1 MKTIDRE
8 TVQRIIDTADIV
20 EVVSDFVHLRRRGAN
35 YIGLCPFHNERT
47 PSFSVSRA
55 KGICKCFSCGK
66 GGSPVNFIMEH
77 EQLSYWDALRY
88 LAKKYHIE
96 IQEHEVTDAERQ
108 AMSERQS
115 LMEVNDFAMKHFE
128 RNMLDTPDGR
138 AIGLAYF
145 RERGINEA
153 MVKRFH
159 LGYSLDRRDDLLSAA
174 RKDGYS
180 DDALV
185 KTGLCVRTDRGDLY
199 DRFKSRV
206 MYPVFSISGKV
217 VAFGG
222 RTLRSDKTVAKY
234 VNSPE
239 SVIYKKSRELYG
251 LYQAKQAIVKKDK
264 CILVEGYMDVI
275 SMHQQGV
282 ENVVASSGTS
292 LTQGQIRLIHRFT
305 ENVTV
310 IYDSDPAGIKA
321 SLRGIDLLLAE
332 GLNIKVLLLPDGDDP
347 DSFAQSHS
355 ASEVEA
361 YLEANEVDF
370 IRFKTDV
377 LLRDAASDPLKRSEV
392 VSGILLSIA
401 HIPEEIK
408 RNVYIQE
415 CSMRFGID
423 ERLLLRQVNV
433 FITKLAEQNARQIA
447 RDAAAESIGESTPE
461 AGVSSAADSN
471 PSAGG
476 ENIGTET
483 QTPPAPSVVESG
495 PTVNTA
501 PEIRMETSLQEAIN
515 LGSDPSSKILE
526 PQERALMRLVLKYGM
541 LDLGEEFGLYDDGA
555 HVKVI
560 DYIREDLEVDNMRFR
575 NPLYSRMFDEV
586 LALREHNWDNDFAT
600 HAAAALARMQQL
612 EQEGLEEI
620 KQTASTLAEIN
631 LAETKLK
638 EECRMA
644 YETDIRDFSQLY
656 LEKIFIS
663 HPDDDVRRAA
673 SDLVVERHQLSK
685 IYFRQGTRIETE
697 IDRLDD
703 LVPRALVALKY
714 YMGRCKFHE
723 LTRRISQVQSVPGY
737 DMAEIFSLM
746 EQQKKWHD
754 FCTQLAT
761 QIGERVYEPL
771 R

>member
-1 MKTIDRE
+1 
-8 TVQRIIDTADIV
+8 
-20 EVVSDFVHLRRRGAN
+20 
-35 YIGLCPFHNERT
+35 
-47 PSFSVSRA
+47 
-55 KGICKCFSCGK
+55 
-66 GGSPVNFIMEH
+66 
-77 EQLSYWDALRY
+77 
-88 LAKKYHIE
+88 
-96 IQEHEVTDAERQ
+96 
-108 AMSERQS
+108 
-115 LMEVNDFAMKHFE
+115 MEVNDFAMKHFE

-447 RDAAAESIGESTPE
+447 RDAAAESIGENSPE
-461 AGVSSAADSN
+461 AGASSATDSN

-483 QTPPAPSVVESG
+483 QTPPAPSVAESG
-495 PTVNTA
+495 STVNAA

-575 NPLYSRMFDEV
+575 NPLYSRMFEEA

-600 HAAAALARMQQL
+600 HASAALARMQQL